1 MGELLSELSPSL
13 VCLIVDDISK
23 EAAFSWVLNEEKDS
37 TTWKSGE
44 SGSRQR
50 GQQTQRLWDGENF
63 DMFEEEK
70 VDQSSWNL
78 EMQGAGVGKKYEM
91 KYK

>member
-1 MGELLSELSPSL
+1 
-13 VCLIVDDISK
+13 
-23 EAAFSWVLNEEKDS
+23 
-37 TTWKSGE
+37 
-44 SGSRQR
+44 
-50 GQQTQRLWDGENF
+50 
-63 DMFEEEK
+63 MFEEEK